1 MKYNDSVILDHRGKK
16 MRLRYLIGAQ
26 LGTFQ
31 RQLTIETRLNGP
43 KEGPRESGKETQTTL
58 PCLLRLTSIT
68 YGRGTET
75 ELEPL
80 QLLTKVHLLLIVV
93 N

>member
-1 MKYNDSVILDHRGKK
+1 
-16 MRLRYLIGAQ
+16 MRLLHLIGAQ

-31 RQLTIETRLNGP
+31 RQLIIETRLNGP
-43 KEGPRESGKETQTTL
+43 KEGLRESGKETRTTL
-58 PCLLRLTSIT
+58 PCLLRLTSIM
-68 YGRGTET
+68 YGQGTET

-80 QLLTKVHLLLIVV
+80 QLLTKVHLLLVVV